1 MLHLATHGYFCPNA
15 RFSGDVKL
23 QENPLLY
30 SGLALA
36 GANRLVNGEFEYGSE
51 SAPAQDGIL
60 TSLEASGLNLM
71 GTDLVVLSACQTG
84 VGEVE
89 NGEGV
94 YGLRRA
100 FQLAGAR
107 SVVMSMFAVPDM
119 ATQTLMA
126 GFYDNWLSGQSKVS
140 ALRQAALSIIEERR
154 AKGGAAHPLFWGGFI
169 LVGDPN

>member
-1 MLHLATHGYFCPNA
+1 MLHLATHAYFCPRA
-15 RFSGDVKL
+15 GFSGNVRLD
-23 QENPLLY
+23 ENPLLY
-30 SGLALA
+30 SGLVLA
-36 GANRLVNGEFEYGSE
+36 GANRVVNGEIEYGSE
-51 SAPAQDGIL
+51 STPAEDGIL

-107 SVVMSMFAVPDM
+107 SVVMSMFQVPDKS
-119 ATQTLMA
+119 TQTLMTR
-126 GFYDNWLSGQSKVS
+126 FYDNWLSGQSKS
-140 ALRQAALSIIEERR
+140 QALRNASLSIIEERR
-154 AKGGAAHPLFWGGFI
+154 AEHGGAHPLFWGGFV